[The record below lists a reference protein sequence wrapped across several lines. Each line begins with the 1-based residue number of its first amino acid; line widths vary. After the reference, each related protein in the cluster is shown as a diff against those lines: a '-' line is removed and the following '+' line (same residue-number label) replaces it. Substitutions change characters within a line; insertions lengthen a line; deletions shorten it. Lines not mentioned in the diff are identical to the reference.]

1 MGHTRKDSLRNPG
14 RVSDEQTVAARYHF
28 ADFTREN
35 YRRLLR
41 LAKEKYAFRT
51 YGAFDKSE
59 RFVLWR
65 HDVDFS
71 MHAARRLARIEAE
84 EGVRATYFINIH
96 SEFYNAFE
104 NEVSECV
111 RDIVG
116 AGHELGVHF
125 DATYYGVSSEAG
137 LDDLIAR
144 EGRIIA
150 EIFGSPPAAVAFHN
164 PTVLG
169 LGWQAWSYGGL
180 VNTYARYFQT
190 EVGYCS
196 DSNGYWRHRRLEDVL
211 NAASD
216 PRLQVLT
223 HDAWWQDEPMSPMER
238 VERCIEGRAKKTREE
253 YRDLFRRN
261 PDRVNVDAS

>member
-1 MGHTRKDSLRNPG
+1 
-14 RVSDEQTVAARYHF
+14 VSEEQTVAERYHF

-35 YRRLLR
+35 YRRLVR
-41 LAKEKYAFRT
+41 LAKEKYVFRT
-51 YGAFDKSE
+51 YGSFDKSE

-71 MHAARRLARIEAE
+71 MQAARRLARIESE

-104 NEVSECV
+104 REVSACV

-116 AGHELGVHF
+116 MGHDLGVHF
-125 DATYYGVSSEAG
+125 DATYYGVSSEAP

-144 EGRIIA
+144 EGRILA
-150 EIFGSPPAAVAFHN
+150 ETFESPPFAVAFHN
-164 PTVLG
+164 PTIFG
-169 LGWQAWSYGGL
+169 LGHQAWSYGGL
-180 VNTYARYFQT
+180 VNTYAKYFQA

-211 NAASD
+211 RTASD

-223 HDAWWQDEPMSPMER
+223 HDAWWQDEPMSPLAR
-238 VERCIEGRAKKTREE
+238 VERCIVGRAAKTRDF
-253 YRDLFRRN
+253 YRDIFQKN
-261 PDRVNVDAS
+261 PDRVNVAEP